1 MARMT
6 EKEKQKDRAKKIKVL
21 TEAAMEWLDKHRMPW
36 QVVDETPAET
46 LHLAGIMA
54 QFAADTLLRHDDNID
69 DTQTKCDEAQK
80 VAEKLFAAIVESE
93 RNNSKFGIDSN
104 ICGNL
109 TGRER
114 SLIGEAMVIYARL
127 DRYDREMIRAGKK
140 AVI

>member
-6 EKEKQKDRAKKIKVL
+6 AEEKQKDRAKKIKAL
-21 TEAAMEWLDKHRMPW
+21 TEAAMEWLKKRRAPW

-54 QFAADTLLRHDDNID
+54 QFAADTLLRHDDNLE
-69 DTQTKCDEAQK
+69 DTETECNEAENVAKELFKACTVSLRREGKPGYDTIFANLRNIEVDEIAR
-80 VAEKLFAAIVESE
+80 I
-93 RNNSKFGIDSN
+93 
-104 ICGNL
+104 
-109 TGRER
+109 
-114 SLIGEAMVIYARL
+114 MVIYARL